1 MINCNVPHIS
11 TFSFL
16 FTRKAVPLRSN
27 YPVKLLKY
35 YVTDSE
41 IETNRTQIQ
50 TRNTSNWPF
59 VHFIECWFYCCCWY
73 LSLSN
78 SKLYSNI
85 SELNQMAWLNLN
97 VKILKVIN
105 RRNQHFWK
113 KKINTLT
120 HEIEHHFSFYWCGS
134 LVFKWR
140 FLKLFCKKIENESFH
155 PVQIKKC
162 PIYFLVQ

>member
-78 SKLYSNI
+78 SACIEIVFQHIWTESNG
-85 SELNQMAWLNLN
+85 
-97 VKILKVIN
+97 VI
-105 RRNQHFWK
+105 K
-113 KKINTLT
+113 
-120 HEIEHHFSFYWCGS
+120 
-134 LVFKWR
+134 FKCKNSQSYQSTKST
-140 FLKLFCKKIENESFH
+140 FLKKENKYTNTWNWTSLF
-155 PVQIKKC
+155 
-162 PIYFLVQ
+162 FLLVW